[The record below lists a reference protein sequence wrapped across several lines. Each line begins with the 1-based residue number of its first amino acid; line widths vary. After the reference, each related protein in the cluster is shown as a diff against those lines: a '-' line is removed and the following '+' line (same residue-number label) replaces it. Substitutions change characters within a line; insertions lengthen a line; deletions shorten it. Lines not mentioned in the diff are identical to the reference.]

1 MFYNLEKTM
10 IACTEDP
17 SLIFDLIEEG
27 HYEVVDK
34 LLLKRK
40 IDINICDKF
49 GNNVLMSLLKRKEYK
64 IVLKYIK
71 REELNINH
79 QNNDG
84 DTLTH
89 ILATID
95 YKFVRDIIKEIKRKK
110 DFKPNIKNNKQ
121 ETILDKAIKNNYMYT
136 ALKILEDKRFTNID
150 IVSFR
155 NLYEKFVKS
164 KEYGKYTRFNN
175 LEIIM
180 DSLESKK
187 LLPKVKKVI
196 NFFEEN
202 RNTIKEDILENNSYK
217 MDKVINSLL

>member
-1 MFYNLEKTM
+1 
-10 IACTEDP
+10 
-17 SLIFDLIEEG
+17 
-27 HYEVVDK
+27 
-34 LLLKRK
+34 
-40 IDINICDKF
+40 
-49 GNNVLMSLLKRKEYK
+49 MSLLKRKEYK

-95 YKFVRDIIKEIKRKK
+95 YKFVRDIIKEIRRKK

-217 MDKVINSLL
+217 MDKVINRIL